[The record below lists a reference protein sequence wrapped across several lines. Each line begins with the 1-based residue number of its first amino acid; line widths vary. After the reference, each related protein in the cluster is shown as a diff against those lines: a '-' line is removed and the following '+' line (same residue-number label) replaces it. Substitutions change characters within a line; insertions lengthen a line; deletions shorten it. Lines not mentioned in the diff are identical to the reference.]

1 MMSDD
6 VIARFLIRYKEMI
19 SGPRPHFDDVDGVH
33 TRIRVG
39 TVQYTLMTRLHG
51 FSLTTSGGEHADY
64 SYTNETVTFQLGR
77 GEDTLIGSWNFSDP
91 QHYEF
96 SVKIGGVEHR
106 RESDH
111 NTFILAINDVVVSN
125 ALQGPSCVELI
136 SLGPWLMLSDD
147 FAFELGRRIAGHL
160 PSGYFRAMSL
170 ARLTNMI
177 GCREACFCAS
187 LAFASGVLELLFLG
201 AALACVGWGASA

>member
-1 MMSDD
+1 MTED
-6 VIARFLIRYKEMI
+6 RQL
-19 SGPRPHFDDVDGVH
+19 GRPDVDGAH
-33 TRIRVG
+33 ARIRVG
-39 TVQYTLMTRLHG
+39 PVQYTLMTRLHG
-51 FSLTTSGGEHADY
+51 YSLTTSGGEHADY

-77 GEDTLIGSWNFSDP
+77 GEDTVIGSWNFSDP

-96 SVKIGGVEHR
+96 SLKIRGVEHR
-106 RESDH
+106 CESDH
-111 NTFILAINDVVVSN
+111 NTFILAISNLVISN
-125 ALQGPSCVELI
+125 ALQGPICVELI
-136 SLGPWLMLSDD
+136 NLGPWLMLSDD

-177 GCREACFCAS
+177 GCREARFMAS
-187 LAFASGVLELLFLG
+187 IAFASGLLELVWLG